1 MTDIPS
7 EGDSA
12 GRTIMRG
19 AQATALGFAIRFTA
33 RLLFLFVAGR
43 LYGASLFGAYVLAAA
58 MVELAVGAGGLSTKK
73 TLFPLLDRHEAG
85 DRPLAHYVVDA
96 ALLVGSASLAL
107 AGAFILVAFL
117 LPPSLLH
124 ADARTAFVL
133 LAPMIAGQALLDLFL
148 AAARWKQKIRY
159 EVISRSLIEPYAL
172 AAGSIAAFFLG
183 FGAHGLLI
191 GYWCGTLAAL
201 AYAVFGAA
209 RSFHGFALGRYRPSG
224 ATFRWLAGA
233 ATANTAN
240 DLLSA
245 LYMRVDLY
253 LVGILLGPGPTG
265 IYGMARQVTTPIRQV
280 RQSFDGLLVPA
291 VAKTI
296 GVRGA
301 GGSREALA
309 TATRLILVIQLPILI
324 ALFAIGP
331 RLMSLLGHG
340 FAAGYWPLVIL
351 ASAEVLQSALG
362 IGDLVF
368 VYLRPRIGLF
378 LTMISIAVG
387 IATAFLLIPRYGI
400 TGAAFALFAAYA
412 LRTILRS
419 LVLRTRFAVA
429 VPHAHLAGPFAAAAA
444 AAAAVLLIPKDL
456 LAAAAGLSLYAIIL
470 FAWLRATGQSLSL
483 TGFVAERLDVRMLDK
498 GARGDASLPDEE
510 GG

>member
-1 MTDIPS
+1 MTDMAS
-7 EGDSA
+7 DGDPA
-12 GRTIMRG
+12 GRMIMRG
-19 AQATALGFAIRFTA
+19 AQATALGFAVRFTA

-43 LYGASLFGAYVLAAA
+43 LYGASPFGAYVLAAA
-58 MVELAVGAGGLSTKK
+58 MVELAVSAGGLSTKK
-73 TLFPLLDRHEAG
+73 TLFPLLDRHEAEG
-85 DRPLAHYVVDA
+85 DRPLPHVVIDA
-96 ALLVGSASLAL
+96 ALLVALASLAL
-107 AGAFILVAFL
+107 AGAFMLAALL
-117 LPPSLLH
+117 LPERAMPGG
-124 ADARTAFVL
+124 AGTALIV

-148 AAARWKQKIRY
+148 AAARWKQKVRY
-159 EVISRSLIEPYAL
+159 EVIGRSLIEPYAL
-172 AAGSIAAFFLG
+172 AAGAIAAFFLG
-183 FGAHGLLI
+183 FGTYGLLI

-201 AYAVFGAA
+201 AYAIGGAA
-209 RSFHGFALGRYRPSG
+209 RSFGGFALAAYRPSG
-224 ATFRWLAGA
+224 AVFRWIAGA
-233 ATANTAN
+233 AAANSAN

-280 RQSFDGLLVPA
+280 RQSFDGLLIPA

-331 RLMSLLGHG
+331 RLMALLGHG

-351 ASAEVLQSALG
+351 AAAELLQSALG

-368 VYLRPRIGLF
+368 VYLRPRVGLY
-378 LTMISIAVG
+378 LTLISIVVG
-387 IATAFLLIPRYGI
+387 VGAALLLIPRFGI
-400 TGAAFALFAAYA
+400 TGAAFALLAAYA

-419 LVLRTRFAVA
+419 LVLSTRFGVA
-429 VPHAHLAGPFAAAAA
+429 IQHAHLAGPFAAAAVA
-444 AAAAVLLIPKDL
+444 AGAVLLIPNDL
-456 LAAAAGLSLYAIIL
+456 VGAGVGLALYAFIL
-470 FAWLRATGQSLSL
+470 IFWLKATGQGLSL
-483 TGFVAERLDVRMLDK
+483 TGFAAER
-498 GARGDASLPDEE
+498 PQ
-510 GG
+510 

>member
-1 MTDIPS
+1 MTDIGS
-7 EGDSA
+7 DDDTA
-12 GRTIMRG
+12 GRMIMRG

-43 LYGASLFGAYVLAAA
+43 LYGAGLFGAYVLAAA
-58 MVELAVGAGGLSTKK
+58 MVELAVGAGSLSTKK
-73 TLFPLLDRHEAG
+73 TLFPLLDRQEAAG
-85 DRPLAHYVVDA
+85 DRPLVHIVIDA
-96 ALLVGSASLAL
+96 ALLVSLASLLL
-107 AGAFILVAFL
+107 AAGFILAAYL

-124 ADARTAFVL
+124 ADARAAFAL

-148 AAARWKQKIRY
+148 AAARWKQKVRY

-172 AAGSIAAFFLG
+172 VAGATAAFFLG

-201 AYAVFGAA
+201 AYAIRGAA
-209 RSFHGFALGRYRPSG
+209 LSYHGFALGHYRPSG
-224 ATFRWLAGA
+224 AIFRRIARA
-233 ATANTAN
+233 AAANSAN
-240 DLLSA
+240 DLLNA

-301 GGSREALA
+301 GGTGEALA

-324 ALFAIGP
+324 ALFAVGEP
-331 RLMSLLGHG
+331 LMALLGPG

-351 ASAEVLQSALG
+351 AGAEVLQSALG

-368 VYLRPRIGLF
+368 VYLRPRIGLY

-387 IATAFLLIPRYGI
+387 IATALLLIPRFGI

-412 LRTILRS
+412 LRT
-419 LVLRTRFAVA
+419 VLRTFVLHLRFSLAL
-429 VPHAHLAGPFAAAAA
+429 PHAHLAGPFAAAAVA
-444 AAAAVLLIPKDL
+444 AGAILLIPNAL
-456 LAAAAGLSLYAIIL
+456 LAAAAGLSLYAAL
-470 FAWLRATGQSLSL
+470 LLVWLRATGQGLSL
-483 TGFVAERLDVRMLDK
+483 TGFAAER
-498 GARGDASLPDEE
+498 AQ
-510 GG
+510 

>member
-1 MTDIPS
+1 MTDTP
-7 EGDSA
+7 EDGDQA
-12 GRTIMRG
+12 GRVIMRG
-19 AQATALGFAIRFTA
+19 AQATALGFAVRFTA

-43 LYGASLFGAYVLAAA
+43 LYGASPFGAYILAAA

-73 TLFPLLDRHEAG
+73 TLFPLLDRHEEAG
-85 DRPLAHYVVDA
+85 DRPLAHIVIDA
-96 ALLVGSASLAL
+96 ALLVGLASLTL
-107 AGAFILVAFL
+107 AGGFMMAAFL
-117 LPPSLLH
+117 LPVSLMPH
-124 ADARTAFVL
+124 DAGMALIV

-148 AAARWKQKIRY
+148 AAARWKQKVRY

-172 AAGSIAAFFLG
+172 AAGSIASFFLG
-183 FGAHGLLI
+183 FGPYGLLI

-201 AYAVFGAA
+201 AYAIWGAA
-209 RSFHGFALGRYRPSG
+209 RSFHGFDLAHYRPSRPI
-224 ATFRWLAGA
+224 FRWIAGA
-233 ATANTAN
+233 AAANTAN

-253 LVGILLGPGPTG
+253 LVGILLGAGPTG

-280 RQSFDGLLVPA
+280 RQSFDGLLIPA

-301 GGSREALA
+301 GGTGEALA
-309 TATRLILVIQLPILI
+309 TATRLILIIQLPLLI
-324 ALFAIGP
+324 ALFAIGD
-331 RLMSLLGHG
+331 RLMSWLGHG

-351 ASAEVLQSALG
+351 AAAEVLQSALG

-368 VYLRPRIGLF
+368 VYLRPRIGLY

-387 IATAFLLIPRYGI
+387 IATALLLIPRFGI

-419 LVLRTRFAVA
+419 FVLRTRFAVA
-429 VPHAHLAGPFAAAAA
+429 VPHAHLAGPFAAAAVA
-444 AAAAVLLIPKDL
+444 AGAVLLIPNDL
-456 LAAAAGLSLYAIIL
+456 LAAVAGLALYAIIL
-470 FAWLRATGQSLSL
+470 TAWLKATGQSLSL
-483 TGFVAERLDVRMLDK
+483 TGFEAERR
-498 GARGDASLPDEE
+498 A
-510 GG
+510 

>member
-1 MTDIPS
+1 MTDTAS
-7 EGDSA
+7 DGKA
-12 GRTIMRG
+12 GQVIMRG
-19 AQATALGFAIRFTA
+19 AQATALGFAIRFAA

-73 TLFPLLDRHEAG
+73 TLFPLLDRHEEAG
-85 DRPLAHYVVDA
+85 DRPLAHIVLDA
-96 ALLVGSASLAL
+96 ALLVGLASLAL
-107 AGAFILVAFL
+107 AAAFMLAAIL
-117 LPPSLLH
+117 LPASLMPH
-124 ADARTAFVL
+124 DAGIALLV

-148 AAARWKQKIRY
+148 AAARWKQKVRY
-159 EVISRSLIEPYAL
+159 EVIGRSLIEPYAL
-172 AAGSIAAFFLG
+172 AAGSTAAFFLG
-183 FGAHGLLI
+183 FGTYGLPI

-201 AYAVFGAA
+201 AYAIWGAGLSFG
-209 RSFHGFALGRYRPSG
+209 GFALGDYRPSG
-224 ATFRWLAGA
+224 PVFRWIAGA
-233 ATANTAN
+233 AAANTAN

-301 GGSREALA
+301 GGTGEALA

-324 ALFAIGP
+324 ALFAIGA
-331 RLMSLLGHG
+331 RLMSWLGHG

-351 ASAEVLQSALG
+351 AAAEVLQSALG

-368 VYLRPRIGLF
+368 VYLRPRIGLY
-378 LTMISIAVG
+378 LTLIGTAVG
-387 IATAFLLIPRYGI
+387 IATALLLIPHFGI

-419 LVLRTRFAVA
+419 LVLRARFALA
-429 VPHAHLAGPFAAAAA
+429 IPHAHVAGPFAAAAIA
-444 AAAAVLLIPKDL
+444 AGAVLLIPNDL
-456 LAAAAGLSLYAIIL
+456 AAAAAGLALYFIIL
-470 FAWLRATGQSLSL
+470 LAWLRASGQSLSL
-483 TGFVAERLDVRMLDK
+483 TGFSAERP
-498 GARGDASLPDEE
+498 A
-510 GG
+510 

>member
-1 MTDIPS
+1 
-7 EGDSA
+7 
-12 GRTIMRG
+12 MRG
-19 AQATALGFAIRFTA
+19 AQATALGFAIRFAA

-43 LYGASLFGAYVLAAA
+43 LYGAGLFGAFVLAAA

-73 TLFPLLDRHEAG
+73 TLFPLLDRHEAAG
-85 DRPLAHYVVDA
+85 DRPLPHVVIDA
-96 ALLVGSASLAL
+96 ALLVALASLTL
-107 AGAFILVAFL
+107 AGGFMLAAVL
-117 LPPSLLH
+117 LPASLMPRDVGIALL
-124 ADARTAFVL
+124 V

-148 AAARWKQKIRY
+148 AAARWKQKVRY

-183 FGAHGLLI
+183 FGAYGLLI

-201 AYAVFGAA
+201 AYAIWGAA
-209 RSFHGFALGRYRPSG
+209 HSFHGFDLAHYRPSG
-224 ATFRWLAGA
+224 PIFRWIAGA
-233 ATANTAN
+233 AAANTAN

-253 LVGILLGPGPTG
+253 LVGILLGAGPTG

-301 GGSREALA
+301 GGTGEALA

-324 ALFAIGP
+324 ALFAIGA
-331 RLMSLLGHG
+331 RLMSWLGHG

-351 ASAEVLQSALG
+351 AAAEVLQSALG

-368 VYLRPRIGLF
+368 VYLRPRIGLY

-387 IATAFLLIPRYGI
+387 IATALLLIPRFGI

-419 LVLRTRFAVA
+419 LVLRARFAVA
-429 VPHAHLAGPFAAAAA
+429 VPHTHLAGPFAAAAIA
-444 AAAAVLLIPKDL
+444 AGAVLLIPNDA
-456 LAAAAGLSLYAIIL
+456 LAAAAGLALYAIIL
-470 FAWLRATGQSLSL
+470 LVWLKATRQSLSL
-483 TGFVAERLDVRMLDK
+483 TGFAAE
-498 GARGDASLPDEE
+498 ARQ
-510 GG
+510 